1 MLANV
6 RPLLR
11 KPRISNDL
19 AFKLTGFWHALNQL
33 VLQSL
38 VVSLGVVIDAMFFHE
53 GAKEG
58 CIGEIRCADRQ
69 VKPRRN
75 QQPGQDGHA
84 MLQVNSEM
92 GSPNGKSG
100 IGCPS

>member
-38 VVSLGVVIDAMFFHE
+38 VVSLGVVMLH
-53 GAKEG
+53 GY
-58 CIGEIRCADRQ
+58 R
-69 VKPRRN
+69 KPPLK
-75 QQPGQDGHA
+75 PGTPRPENGGHQA
-84 MLQVNSEM
+84 PLVQASF
-92 GSPNGKSG
+92 SPPGL
-100 IGCPS
+100 PSPMP